1 MSGSWRLAA
10 AFSLLLA
17 VSAGAEEGAY
27 LTLVSMGR
35 AAATDRGPDPG
46 APPTDAAR
54 REAPTSSAPSAAAAT
69 GGAYAPPAESPL
81 DADVV
86 AAENGAPGRRRWL
99 RAVAVL
105 SPARRRASSFA
116 APDVS
121 SATARAFRAP
131 PSADAA
137 VRAGARRGLA
147 ELLSVCAAPLEP

>member
-17 VSAGAEEGAY
+17 VSAGAEDGAY

-54 REAPTSSAPSAAAAT
+54 RSAPTSSAPSAYAA
-69 GGAYAPPAESPL
+69 PAEPPL

-86 AAENGAPGRRRWL
+86 AAQNGAPGRRRWL

-121 SATARAFRAP
+121 SATARAFPAP